1 MKKIGSLF
9 LCLIVTVT
17 LCCGLASARASNY
30 LKLYGATLVTGDS
43 RGQLELNYNVSAKT
57 IVTSIGVSKI
67 ELYTAD
73 GDYVKTIYGS
83 TSNGLMYSSGLS
95 HYDTYT
101 ISATAGEEYYAVV
114 TFKAGNSSGSGT
126 GTYTTGIA
134 MAKR

>member
-1 MKKIGSLF
+1 M
-9 LCLIVTVT
+9 
-17 LCCGLASARASNY
+17 
-30 LKLYGATLVTGDS
+30 
-43 RGQLELNYNVSAKT
+43 SAKT
-57 IVTSIGVSKI
+57 TVTSIGVSKI

-73 GDYVKTIYGS
+73 GDRVKTIYGS

-126 GTYTTGIA
+126 GTYTTGVA

>member
-1 MKKIGSLF
+1 MKRITSLF
-9 LCLIVTVT
+9 LCIILTAT
-17 LCCGLASARASNY
+17 LCCGFANARASDY
-30 LKLYGATLVTGDS
+30 LKLYSAALITGDS

-57 IVTSIGVSKI
+57 TVTSIGVSKI

-73 GDYVKTIYGS
+73 GDRVKTIYGS

-126 GTYTTGIA
+126 GTYTTGVA

>member
-1 MKKIGSLF
+1 MKKFASLF
-9 LCLIVTVT
+9 LCLILTAT
-17 LCCGLASARASNY
+17 ICCGVAGARASNY
-30 LKLYGATLVTGDS
+30 LKVYSAALITGDS
-43 RGQLELNYNVSAKT
+43 RGQLELNYNEAAKT
-57 IVTSIGVSKI
+57 TVTSIGVSKI

-73 GDYVKTIYGS
+73 GDHVKTIYGS

-126 GTYTTGIA
+126 GTYTTGVA